1 MKFQN
6 WFSKLS
12 YQDEQVIVEYL
23 WNQNKA
29 NNSKFSSAEWPNHK
43 TTTTSTT
50 TTTTITA
57 ADKHQIFSTDMKFS
71 FFTRT
76 VSRTKTTEKP
86 KKSIP
91 NIKHN

>member
-1 MKFQN
+1 MKLQN
-6 WFSKLS
+6 WFNNLS
-12 YQDEQVIVEYL
+12 YRVKQVIVEYL
-23 WNQNKA
+23 WNRNEA
-29 NNSKFSSAEWPNHK
+29 NNSKFSCAKCPNYKK
-43 TTTTSTT
+43 TTAT